1 MNSMPSAD
9 TEIDSEDASDADSKV
24 AAAVTHDVREALEEH
39 FGFREFLSGQEQ
51 VVTAL
56 VSGRDTLAVMPT
68 GGGKSLCY
76 QLPALVMNGVTL
88 VVSPLIALMKDQV
101 DALERK
107 GIAATLI
114 NSTLSPD
121 EQQQRIRTMS
131 EGGYKLV
138 YVAPERFR
146 SASFM
151 RALREVPIALF
162 AVDEAHCLSQWG
174 HDFRPDYLRLA
185 RAVEELGHPQTA
197 AFTATATPTVRDDI
211 QKTLALSDPF
221 VSVSGFERPNLSL
234 RVAQCEKKKVKFERM
249 RAVIHSHKTGIVYCA
264 TRRNVEEVAES
275 IASWGV
281 KVMAYHGGMADNE
294 RERAQNDF
302 INGSYDVAVATNAF
316 GMGIDRSDVR
326 FVVHFEVPG
335 SLEAYYQEAGRAGRD
350 GEPAVCEL
358 LFNYADTRTQEF
370 FIAGNNPGYAVICDV
385 YKTLQ
390 QRANE
395 SGEVNLPIR
404 QLADLVGAKNDM
416 GVSSAIST
424 LVRAGALQR
433 YDVAGQRARGTRLL
447 KRDTPVDQLGVDR
460 EALAEK
466 EQRDSAK
473 LQAMI
478 KFSYDRGCR
487 QQWILNYFGEPDPQT
502 CGNCDSCLA
511 ESSGGGKRSL
521 TRSAGGAPSGGGSAR
536 RRAPD
541 DVEMM
546 IAQKALSGVAR
557 ASRKDA
563 DGKWVGRFGKGKIVG
578 MLVGSQS
585 KEIIASRLD
594 QLSTHGLL
602 KDEGTAYVQTLLR
615 ELEYAGL
622 LETQMGD
629 YPLLTLS
636 ANGAKAMRG
645 DQDFELRWPDR
656 SQVARGT
663 TSSSSSVDVAMN
675 AAVGLEEVALDVGLL
690 EALKEKRME
699 LASAEGGKPAYTIFA
714 DATLEFFARLR
725 PKTTEAGLRIRGVGP
740 MKAERYLED
749 FLEIIRGWESGDQQ
763 VG

>member
-1 MNSMPSAD
+1 M
-9 TEIDSEDASDADSKV
+9 SEVEQVAEVDEK
-24 AAAVTHDVREALEEH
+24 AAALTHDAREALERH
-39 FGFREFLSGQEQ
+39 FGFREFLSGQER
-51 VVTAL
+51 VVSAL
-56 VSGRDTLAVMPT
+56 VSGRDALVVMPT

-101 DALERK
+101 DALERR
-107 GIAATLI
+107 GIAATVI
-114 NSTLSPD
+114 NSTLSPG
-121 EQQQRIRTMS
+121 EQQERIRRMAD
-131 EGGYKLV
+131 GDYKLV

-146 SASFM
+146 SRSFM
-151 RALREVPIALF
+151 EALKQVPIALF

-185 RAVEELGHPQTA
+185 SAVEELGHPQTA

-234 RVAQCEKKKVKFERM
+234 RVVQCEKKAIKFTRM
-249 RAVIHSHKTGIVYCA
+249 RAVINAHRTGIVYCA

-281 KVMAYHGGMADNE
+281 KVMAYHGGMSDDE
-294 RERAQNDF
+294 RESAQTSF
-302 INGSYDVAVATNAF
+302 IDGSFDVAVATNAF

-326 FVVHFEVPG
+326 FVIHFEVPG

-370 FIAGNNPGYAVICDV
+370 FISGNNPGYPLVCDV
-385 YKTLQ
+385 YEKLREQ
-390 QRANE
+390 ADDNNE
-395 SGEVNLPIR
+395 LMLPMR
-404 QLADLVGAKNDM
+404 KLADLVGAKNDM
-416 GVSSAIST
+416 GVGSALST
-424 LVRAGALQR
+424 LARAGAVQR
-433 YDVAGQRARGTRLL
+433 FDVAGTRTRGTRLL
-447 KRDTPVDQLGVDR
+447 KPDLSADELDVDR

-466 EQRDSAK
+466 EQRDSSK
-473 LQAMI
+473 LQAMVR
-478 KFSYDRGCR
+478 FCYDHGCR
-487 QQWILNYFGEPDPQT
+487 QEWILNYFGEADPAR
-502 CGNCDSCLA
+502 CGNCDSCL
-511 ESSGGGKRSL
+511 SGQSGKAGD
-521 TRSAGGAPSGGGSAR
+521 AGGTASSAAAGESAR

-541 DVEMM
+541 DEELM

-557 ASRKDA
+557 ASRGQA
-563 DGKWVGRFGKGKIVG
+563 DGAWLGRFGKGKIVG
-578 MLVGSQS
+578 MLVGSKS

-602 KDEGTAYVQTLLR
+602 KAEGTAYVQILLR

-629 YPLLTLS
+629 YPLITLTS
-636 ANGAKAMRG
+636 RGAKVMRG
-645 DQDFELRWPDR
+645 DREFEMRWPDR
-656 SQVARGT
+656 SHVARGT
-663 TSSSSSVDVAMN
+663 TPVAGGGAGIIDS
-675 AAVGLEEVALDVGLL
+675 AASGLAEVALDSGLL
-690 EALKEKRME
+690 AALKEKRTE
-699 LASAEGGKPAYTIFA
+699 LAAEEGNKPAYTIFA

-725 PKTTEAGLRIRGVGP
+725 PKTTAAGLQIRGVGP
-740 MKAERYLED
+740 TKAERYLEH
-749 FLEIIRGWESGDQQ
+749 FLEIIREWEAK
-763 VG
+763 